1 MSTMKVLNMA
11 GAEVGTV
18 ELNDAIFGIEPNPT
32 VVHEVVKNHLANC
45 RQGTQSALTRAEVSG
60 GGRKPWRQKG
70 TGHARQ
76 GSTRAPQ
83 WTHGGIVFAP
93 KPRSYSYVL
102 NKKVKR
108 LAMKSAL
115 SAKAAAGEII
125 VIDSI
130 KMDAIKTKDFRAF
143 LSAVK
148 ADGKS
153 LVVTPAKDE
162 TVIKSARNIPGV
174 ETAMAGLINVYDIL
188 KAKYL
193 VLDKE
198 ALAVI
203 QEVFAYWLTYTT
215 SSSAPSSP
223 SAPWKPPRIRSTS
236 LKWLP
241 PPARSRSR
249 TPWSRSSA

>member
-18 ELNDAIFGIEPNPT
+18 ELNDAIFGIEPNEV

-93 KPRSYSYVL
+93 KPRDYSYVL

-108 LAMKSAL
+108 LALKSVL
-115 SAKAAAGEII
+115 SAKVAEGQMV

-153 LVVTPAKDE
+153 LVVTTAKDE

-203 QEVFAYWLTYTT
+203 QEVFA
-215 SSSAPSSP
+215 
-223 SAPWKPPRIRSTS
+223 
-236 LKWLP
+236 
-241 PPARSRSR
+241 
-249 TPWSRSSA
+249 

>member
-1 MSTMKVLNMA
+1 MSTIKVLNMA

-18 ELNDAIFGIEPNPT
+18 ELNDSIFGIEPNT
-32 VVHEVVKNHLANC
+32 AVVHEVVKNHLANC

-60 GGRKPWRQKG
+60 GGKKPWRQKG

-130 KMDAIKTKDFRAF
+130 KMDSIKTKDFRAF
-143 LSAVK
+143 LNAVK

-162 TVIKSARNIPGV
+162 IVVKSARNIPGV
-174 ETAMAGLINVYDIL
+174 VTSMANLINVYDIL
-188 KAKYL
+188 NAKYL

-203 QEVFAYWLTYTT
+203 EEVFA
-215 SSSAPSSP
+215 
-223 SAPWKPPRIRSTS
+223 
-236 LKWLP
+236 
-241 PPARSRSR
+241 
-249 TPWSRSSA
+249 

>member
-1 MSTMKVLNMA
+1 MSAIKVLNMA

-18 ELNDAIFGIEPNPT
+18 ELNDSIFGIEPNT
-32 VVHEVVKNHLANC
+32 AVVHEVVKNHLANC

-60 GGRKPWRQKG
+60 GGKKPWRQKG

-130 KMDAIKTKDFRAF
+130 KMDSIKTKDFRAF
-143 LSAVK
+143 LNAVK

-153 LVVTPAKDE
+153 LVVIPAKDD
-162 TVIKSARNIPGV
+162 VIVKSARNIPGV
-174 ETAMAGLINVYDIL
+174 QTSMANLINVYDIL

-198 ALAVI
+198 ALTVI
-203 QEVFAYWLTYTT
+203 EEVFA
-215 SSSAPSSP
+215 
-223 SAPWKPPRIRSTS
+223 
-236 LKWLP
+236 
-241 PPARSRSR
+241 
-249 TPWSRSSA
+249 